1 MLQGRFGPA
10 GCGFCVVTSEIC
22 AVDEGEP
29 KAECVFAE
37 KVRSSISFD
46 ESVIREKKR

>member
-22 AVDEGEP
+22 VVDEGEP
-29 KAECVFAE
+29 KAECVFTE
-37 KVRSSISFD
+37 KVSIFTICSK
-46 ESVIREKKR
+46 SI